1 MTNFFVDQL
10 FSGFLLAAFPIAI
23 LAGLIS
29 FISPCVLPLVPGYLS
44 FAAGYSQ
51 AKGRVFLGSLLF
63 VMGFSV
69 LFISYGAL
77 FGGIGSQ
84 ISSHEEIITRV
95 LGVLTIFL
103 GLIFMGRFPM
113 APTFSP
119 KISTNG
125 GLIGAPLLGFLF
137 GIGWTPCIGPALAT
151 VQTLAFQE
159 SSAARGAIL
168 SFGYCIGLGA
178 PFIASGLYLDKFI
191 FSSTSTSSASGRTR
205 TPAADVWIRP
215 WLSVSG
221 TRCTRCTP
229 PSNFKRAYGVVPGS
243 GVPFDLIAIEISL

>member
-1 MTNFFVDQL
+1 MIDFFVDQL
-10 FSGFLLAAFPIAI
+10 LGGFLLVAFPIAV

-29 FISPCVLPLVPGYLS
+29 FVSPCVLPLVPGYLS
-44 FAAGYSQ
+44 FAAGYSK
-51 AKGRVFLGSLLF
+51 AKGRVFLGSILF
-63 VMGFSV
+63 VLGFSV

-77 FGGIGSQ
+77 FGGIGSR
-84 ISSHEEIITRV
+84 ISTNEEMITRI
-95 LGVLTIFL
+95 LGVITILL

-113 APTFSP
+113 MRTFSP

-178 PFIASGLYLDKFI
+178 PFIASGLYLDK
-191 FSSTSTSSASGRTR
+191 SARLRQFLT
-205 TPAADVWIRP
+205 
-215 WLSVSG
+215 
-221 TRCTRCTP
+221 
-229 PSNFKRAYGVVPGS
+229 KRG
-243 GVPFDLIAIEISL
+243 DLISKIGGALLILIGIAQLLGFWTDLMISLRSMITEFAPVI

>member
-1 MTNFFVDQL
+1 MIDFFVDQL
-10 FSGFLLAAFPIAI
+10 LGGFLLVAFPIAV

-29 FISPCVLPLVPGYLS
+29 FVSPCVLPLVPGYLS
-44 FAAGYSQ
+44 FAAGYSK
-51 AKGRVFLGSLLF
+51 AKGRVFLGSILF
-63 VMGFSV
+63 VLGFSV

-77 FGGIGSQ
+77 FGGIGSR
-84 ISSHEEIITRV
+84 ISTNEETITRI
-95 LGVLTIFL
+95 LGVITILL
-103 GLIFMGRFPM
+103 GLVFMGSFPM
-113 APTFSP
+113 MRTFSP

-178 PFIASGLYLDKFI
+178 PFIASGLYLDK
-191 FSSTSTSSASGRTR
+191 SARLRQFLT
-205 TPAADVWIRP
+205 
-215 WLSVSG
+215 
-221 TRCTRCTP
+221 
-229 PSNFKRAYGVVPGS
+229 KRG
-243 GVPFDLIAIEISL
+243 DLISKIGGALLILIGIAQLLGFWTDLMISLRSMITEFAPVI

>member
-1 MTNFFVDQL
+1 MIDFFVDQL
-10 FSGFLLAAFPIAI
+10 LSGFLLVAFPIAI

-29 FISPCVLPLVPGYLS
+29 FLSPCVLPLVPGYLY
-44 FAAGYSQ
+44 FYAGYYK
-51 AKGRVFLGSLLF
+51 AKGRVFLGSILF
-63 VMGFSV
+63 VLGFSV

-77 FGGIGSQ
+77 FGGIGSR
-84 ISSHEEIITRV
+84 IAANDEIITRI
-95 LGVLTIFL
+95 LGVITILL
-103 GLIFMGRFPM
+103 GLIFMGSFPM
-113 APTFSP
+113 MRTFSP

-178 PFIASGLYLDKFI
+178 PFVASGLYLDK
-191 FSSTSTSSASGRTR
+191 SERLRKYLT
-205 TPAADVWIRP
+205 
-215 WLSVSG
+215 
-221 TRCTRCTP
+221 
-229 PSNFKRAYGVVPGS
+229 KRG
-243 GVPFDLIAIEISL
+243 DLITKIGGALLILIGIAQLLGLWTDLMISLRSLISDFAPVI